1 MTQEYNTRTKL
12 NQTDA
17 LIKKMKFES
26 RDTEVVYQLVVT
38 V

>member
-1 MTQEYNTRTKL
+1 MTQEYNRITKL

-26 RDTEVVYQLVVT
+26 RDTEVMYQLAVT